1 MQSISILIIEPV
13 TSQLEI
19 LKKKLK
25 TANYQNIYSVSNYQ
39 DALDY
44 LDKNTPDIV
53 LVNYKLDKRFKV
65 KNLFQN
71 KGKIQKIPLII
82 YSQLY
87 DSSILKE
94 VLDLKPVD
102 FLPYNMNGFELEKA
116 IELGLRKHDLQNEQ
130 DNKFKD
136 YIFVRA
142 GKDIKKLK
150 IDDILY
156 ITVDSKYIE
165 IHTADRRY
173 FIRSTLTSFIEKLPD
188 HFVRIHKTYAIN
200 MEHLDTINTE
210 DNIVKVGNE
219 TLPLSR
225 TLKKDLFALFY
236 IS

>member
-1 MQSISILIIEPV
+1 MENISILIIDPATE
-13 TSQLEI
+13 QLEI
-19 LKKKLK
+19 LTKKLE
-25 TANYQNIYSVSNYQ
+25 TATYHNVSTASSYQK
-39 DALDY
+39 ALDY
-44 LDKNTPDIV
+44 IEEQTPDII
-53 LVNYKLDKRFKV
+53 LVNYKLDKRFTV
-65 KNLFQN
+65 KNLIQD
-71 KGKIQKIPLII
+71 KVKIQKIPLII

-87 DSSILKE
+87 DSSILNE
-94 VLDLKPVD
+94 VLDLNPVD
-102 FLPYNMNGFELEKA
+102 FLPYNMISFELEKA
-116 IELGLRKHDLQNEQ
+116 IEIGLRKHDLRKIL

-165 IHTADRRY
+165 LHTADRRY

-200 MEHLDTINTE
+200 MEHLDTINVENNT
-210 DNIVKVGNE
+210 VKVGNE

-225 TLKKDLFALFY
+225 SLKKDLFALFY

>member
-1 MQSISILIIEPV
+1 MENISILIIEPV
-13 TSQLEI
+13 SVQLES
-19 LKKKLK
+19 LKNKLISA
-25 TANYQNIYSVSNYQ
+25 TYQNIYTVSSYQ
-39 DALDY
+39 DALDCF
-44 LDKNTPDIV
+44 DKITPDIV
-53 LVNYKLDKRFKV
+53 LVNYKLDKLFTV
-65 KNLFQN
+65 KNLIQD
-71 KGKIQKIPLII
+71 KAKIQSIPFII

-87 DSSILKE
+87 DSSILNE
-94 VLDLKPVD
+94 VLNLNPVD
-102 FLPYNMNGFELEKA
+102 FLPQNMNSFELEKA
-116 IELGLRKHDLQNEQ
+116 IKLGLRKHDIRKEL
-130 DNKFKD
+130 DKKFKD

-150 IDDILY
+150 IEDILY

-165 IHTADRRY
+165 LHTEDRRY

-210 DNIVKVGNE
+210 DNLVKVGNQ

-225 TLKKDLFALFY
+225 NLKKDLFAMFY